1 MRIALLSL
9 MMVLSAAF
17 SEAAD
22 IDGWIVVMD
31 KSGQNPLKSHAHVIV
46 YLEGFF
52 SEPDGVAVIDQQAKR
67 FMPRLLPAI
76 RGQTIRFENSDI
88 YQHTVFSTHPTEPFS
103 LPRYG
108 QGESRNVVLHDIGPH
123 PIFCDIH
130 QNMIADVYVVPNRY
144 FAVTDARGFF
154 RIADVPAGRHR
165 LRAWHILGGNATL
178 FVNID
183 SGNRAVSLE
192 LQSVKTAVETP
203 VSPWPVPGGEAT
215 DFQQDG
221 YD

>member
-9 MMVLSAAF
+9 LMILSAVF

-31 KSGQNPLKSHAHVIV
+31 KSGQSPLKSHAHAIV

-52 SEPDGVAVIDQQAKR
+52 TEPVGEAVMDQQAKK
-67 FMPRLLPAI
+67 FTPRLLPAVQ
-76 RGQTIRFENSDI
+76 GQSIRFENSDI
-88 YQHTVFSTHPTEPFS
+88 YQHTVFSPHPTEPFS
-103 LPRYG
+103 LSRYG
-108 QGESRNVVLHDIGPH
+108 QGESRSVVLHEVGPH
-123 PIFCDIH
+123 PVFCDIH
-130 QNMIADVYVVPNRY
+130 QSMIADVYVVPNRY
-144 FAVTDARGFF
+144 FAVTDDRGFF

-178 FVNID
+178 FVDIGT
-183 SGNRAVSLE
+183 GNRSVSLE

-203 VSPWPVPGGEAT
+203 VSPWPVPGYDAT

-221 YD
+221 NY

>member
-1 MRIALLSL
+1 MRIALLSFI
-9 MMVLSAAF
+9 MALSVTF

-22 IDGWIVVMD
+22 IEGWIVVMD
-31 KSGQNPLKSHAHVIV
+31 KSGQSPLKSHAHAIV

-52 SEPDGVAVIDQQAKR
+52 SEPAGEAVIDQQAKT
-67 FMPRLLPAI
+67 FVPRLLPAI

-88 YQHTVFSTHPTEPFS
+88 YQHTVFSTHPAEPFS

-108 QGESRNVVLHDIGPH
+108 QRESRNVVLHDIGPH

-130 QNMIADVYVVPNRY
+130 QSMIADVYVVPNRY
-144 FAVTDARGFF
+144 FAVTDDKGFF
-154 RIADVPAGRHR
+154 RIADVPAGRQR

-178 FVNID
+178 FVDID
-183 SGNRAVSLE
+183 TGNRSVSLK

-203 VSPWPVPGGEAT
+203 PSPRPVPEGDVI

>member
-9 MMVLSAAF
+9 IMALSVTS

-22 IDGWIVVMD
+22 IEGWIVVMD
-31 KSGQNPLKSHAHVIV
+31 KSGQSPLKSHAHAIV
-46 YLEGFF
+46 YLEGFI
-52 SEPDGVAVIDQQAKR
+52 SEPDGVAVMDQQAKK

-130 QNMIADVYVVPNRY
+130 QSMVADVYVVPNRY
-144 FAVTDARGFF
+144 FAVTDDKGFF

-178 FVNID
+178 MVDIETE
-183 SGNRAVSLE
+183 NRSVSLE

-203 VSPWPVPGGEAT
+203 ASPRPSTGGNT
-215 DFQQDG
+215 VDFLKDG